1 MFLKNLIT
9 AAVILGFT
17 SIASAEHKT
26 KPDSNSEFQGM
37 YWSQLPVI
45 CGTNEKVEAYLN
57 HYNFKLDSVSM
68 GRENAQS
75 NTMRFQAAT
84 ESSTKRD
91 IERRQED
98 QFARSL
104 ANGADHDV
112 LGPVGSSCPN
122 GRPPGSHHRPWR
134 LKRGRGPSK
143 EQESETRRS
152 GRNGA

>member
-1 MFLKNLIT
+1 MFKKIIT

-57 HYNFKLDSVSM
+57 HYNFNLDSVSM

-75 NTMRFQAAT
+75 NGMPVYIVQYYMNLVEGQTISVDT
-84 ESSTKRD
+84 TPGGNESCMLYKSFDLVFFNEKKDT
-91 IERRQED
+91 
-98 QFARSL
+98 
-104 ANGADHDV
+104 
-112 LGPVGSSCPN
+112 
-122 GRPPGSHHRPWR
+122 
-134 LKRGRGPSK
+134 
-143 EQESETRRS
+143 
-152 GRNGA
+152 

>member
-1 MFLKNLIT
+1 MFFKNIIT

-75 NTMRFQAAT
+75 NGMPVYIVQYYMNLVEGQTISVVT
-84 ESSTKRD
+84 TPGGNESCMLYKSFDLVFFNEKKDT
-91 IERRQED
+91 
-98 QFARSL
+98 
-104 ANGADHDV
+104 
-112 LGPVGSSCPN
+112 
-122 GRPPGSHHRPWR
+122 
-134 LKRGRGPSK
+134 
-143 EQESETRRS
+143 
-152 GRNGA
+152 